1 MAAASPRTARRTS
14 STRSCATTR
23 SRRERSG
30 ARMVGLAGQAAA
42 HALSSGGT
50 SPRATYSLYVRSRFL
65 CSSAAICASSDGAA
79 SSLLAMLERR
89 TPLRTAALP
98 NAARAVIPPG
108 DLGEI
113 RLGTHRRGYSSDHP
127 ALLMPR
133 RSAGMR
139 PRSGHTLRSAAS
151 AALIGAL
158 CAVPASGAALCS
170 QPCENAFAECERS
183 LVGRFRNGMSIQDA
197 YRQCREQVDKYG
209 DEDGEMCAAQRPAYR
224 PPTAPPRPR
233 DPPRHR
239 LHR

>member
-113 RLGTHRRGYSSDHP
+113 RLGTHSPGLLIRSPCVADASSIRGHAP
-127 ALLMPR
+127 AVR
-133 RSAGMR
+133 A
-139 PRSGHTLRSAAS
+139 H
-151 AALIGAL
+151 AAL
-158 CAVPASGAALCS
+158 
-170 QPCENAFAECERS
+170 
-183 LVGRFRNGMSIQDA
+183 GRFGGAHRRAVRGAGFGCSA
-197 YRQCREQVDKYG
+197 VFTTVRECLRRVRALPCRPIPQRDVDTG
-209 DEDGEMCAAQRPAYR
+209 RVS
-224 PPTAPPRPR
+224 TVPRAGR
-233 DPPRHR
+233 
-239 LHR
+239 

>member
-98 NAARAVIPPG
+98 ESRGSAV
-108 DLGEI
+108 
-113 RLGTHRRGYSSDHP
+113 RGGFRGGAISAKSGSALIASS
-127 ALLMPR
+127 LLPR

-170 QPCENAFAECERS
+170 QSCENAFAECERS

-224 PPTAPPRPR
+224 PLTAPPRPR

-239 LHR
+239 YR